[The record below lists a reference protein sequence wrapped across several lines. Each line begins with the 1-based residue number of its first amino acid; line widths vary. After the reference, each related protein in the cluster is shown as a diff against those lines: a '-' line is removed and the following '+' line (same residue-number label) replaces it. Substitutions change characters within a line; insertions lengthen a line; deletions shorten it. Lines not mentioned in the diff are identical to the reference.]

1 MEHSQSIQE
10 TQPEYQALDSSHPF
24 TQWLR
29 TYLLWA
35 RVLGL
40 NPQVFAFVPDG
51 EPSVENNLRWQKD
64 NLWIS
69 SDLLERVSPR
79 LLAILAVRNY
89 IEQAIWRRYLVL
101 VVLSGILLLSVTLAI
116 AAYVRRLLGANP
128 LWELVHL
135 FVLPVMLEVPAL
147 LRDLARRE
155 ADDEAFERLSDPQTF
170 LQAIETALEESYR
183 GGETEK
189 QLQKILKR
197 LNRLRK
203 KLGEPPLALQ
213 EIKQRVGE
221 PIEQQEELQEEDTSA
236 VNIAIQEEE

>member
-1 MEHSQSIQE
+1 MEDSQSIPE

-35 RVLGL
+35 RILGL

-116 AAYVRRLLGANP
+116 AAYIRRLLGANP

-135 FVLPVMLEVPAL
+135 FVLPVVLEVPAL

-170 LQAIETALEESYR
+170 LQAMETALEESYR
-183 GGETEK
+183 NGETEK

-203 KLGEPPLALQ
+203 KLGEPPLTLQ